1 MRDAVCDFGGGGD
14 VGSGKSHKTSECAMP
29 SSLPKPGLVTDY
41 LKEAKANSKKVSIV
55 GCGKVTFG
63 GPCGFRT
70 HDTLIKSHGDIFPV
84 FRAFL

>member
-1 MRDAVCDFGGGGD
+1 MCGMQFATLEREMVFAR
-14 VGSGKSHKTSECAMP
+14 SQSNISSECAMP

-70 HDTLIKSHGDIFPV
+70 HDTLIKRYKRFVPESKSE
-84 FRAFL
+84 